1 MLFFL
6 ARLGLTHRGRIGI
19 LQTVFCRLSSAAT
32 KGGKGVMI
40 AEVVSIGTELLL
52 GQIVDTDAAYLAQQ
66 LSALGISV
74 YHRATVGDN
83 LERAIATVQQA
94 VSRADIVFLIGGL
107 GPTMD
112 DLTREVIAAVL
123 NAPLVRDPSVVAHLE
138 AFFARRG
145 ATIVAS
151 NFRQADMPTGGRPLP
166 NVNGTAPGILIEK
179 NGKTIIALPGPPNEF
194 IPLFESEV
202 YPYLRERTGTVRQV
216 IRSRTLRIVG
226 VGESLIEER
235 VKDLMQDSNPSVAPY
250 AKVGE
255 VHLRV
260 TAKAESESE
269 ADARIAERAALLYER
284 LGESIYGENETTLED
299 AVVRLLSEQSKT
311 VATAESCTGGLL
323 AGRLTNVSGSSAV
336 FTTGLVTYSNEAK
349 AQLLQIPRAL
359 ISSVGAVSSEV
370 AQAMAERVRELAGTD
385 YGIGITGIAGPG
397 GGTPEKPV
405 GLVYIGIADK
415 NGVRATKNLYTGIRA
430 DVRHRSTQT
439 ALDMLRQAL
448 LKAAEASR

>member
-1 MLFFL
+1 
-6 ARLGLTHRGRIGI
+6 
-19 LQTVFCRLSSAAT
+19 
-32 KGGKGVMI
+32 MI

-52 GQIVDTDAAYLAQQ
+52 GQIVDTDAAYLGQQ
-66 LSALGISV
+66 LSAMGISL

-83 LERAIATVQQA
+83 LERAVATVGQA

-112 DLTREVIAAVL
+112 DLTRDVIAAVM
-123 NAPLVRDPSVVAHLE
+123 NAPLVRDEAVAKHLE

-145 ATIVAS
+145 AKMVES
-151 NFRQADMPTGGRPLP
+151 NYRQADVPTGGRPLP

-194 IPLFESEV
+194 VPLFESEV
-202 YPYLRERTGTVRQV
+202 YPYLRERTGGARQV
-216 IRSRTLRIVG
+216 IRSRTLRIIG
-226 VGESLIEER
+226 LGESLIEEK
-235 VKDLMQDSNPSVAPY
+235 VKDLMQDANPSVAPY

-260 TAKAESESE
+260 TAKVARDED
-269 ADARIAERAALLYER
+269 ADALIAERAALLYDR
-284 LGESIYGENETTLED
+284 LGSHIYGENEATLEE
-299 AVVRLLSEQSKT
+299 AVVRLLAEQKKT

-323 AGRLTNVSGSSAV
+323 AGRITNVSGSSAV

-349 AQLLQIPRAL
+349 SRLLQIPRAL

-405 GLVYIGIADK
+405 GLVYIGIADA

-448 LKAAEASR
+448 LNEAV